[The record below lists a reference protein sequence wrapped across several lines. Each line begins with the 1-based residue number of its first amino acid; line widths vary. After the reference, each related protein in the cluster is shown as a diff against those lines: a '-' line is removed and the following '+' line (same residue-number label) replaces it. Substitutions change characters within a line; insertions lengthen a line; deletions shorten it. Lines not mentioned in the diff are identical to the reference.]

1 MTLLA
6 FLMGVIAGV
15 IVYDMAR
22 IIVRR
27 DSHYK
32 RMLNKKG
39 DKK

>member
-1 MTLLA
+1 MTLLS
-6 FLMGVIAGV
+6 FLMGLISGLVI
-15 IVYDMAR
+15 YDMAK

-39 DKK
+39 AKK